1 MQVMKSGHTPFSM
14 KPSEILSLKFP
25 ETFPFFLKKFGIKV
39 VMLIAMFGWVF
50 RFGFFGAGDP
60 GNGVWLFILS
70 CLVYGVA
77 FDFFN
82 ISGSLYVN
90 ENVDKGMRSSAQ
102 GLFMLMTNGLGASI
116 GTWAAGLVVNHYV
129 YNAAEPSWATAW
141 YIFAA
146 YSLVVAVLF
155 MILFK
160 DPRKEKKA

>member
-1 MQVMKSGHTPFSM
+1 MV
-14 KPSEILSLKFP
+14 
-25 ETFPFFLKKFGIKV
+25 
-39 VMLIAMFGWVF
+39 
-50 RFGFFGAGDP
+50 
-60 GNGVWLFILS
+60 
-70 CLVYGVA
+70 
-77 FDFFN
+77 
-82 ISGSLYVN
+82 SGSLYVN

-141 YIFAA
+141 YVFAA
-146 YSLVVAVLF
+146 YSLVVAVLV